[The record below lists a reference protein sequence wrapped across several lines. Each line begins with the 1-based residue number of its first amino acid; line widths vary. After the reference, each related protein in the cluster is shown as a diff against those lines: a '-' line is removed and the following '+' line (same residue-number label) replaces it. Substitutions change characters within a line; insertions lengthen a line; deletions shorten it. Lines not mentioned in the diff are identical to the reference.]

1 MENKRGSDKN
11 YLECGL
17 PPFLQESIEI
27 MKAAWQKVEQG
38 EEYLHLDCDYCS
50 LQTDINNAE
59 VNNIISAEQA
69 WYLREKYLRIERE
82 EII

>member
-1 MENKRGSDKN
+1 MCVDILSDKN

-17 PPFLQESIEI
+17 PEFLSRSIKQMADSWTALDAGKEC
-27 MKAAWQKVEQG
+27 W
-38 EEYLHLDCDYCS
+38 HWDCDYCN

-69 WYLREKYLRIERE
+69 DYLREKYLRTE
-82 EII
+82 